1 MRSLLTIVAV
11 VIGLAAP
18 AASFAQDSLQNGSNA
33 VKASAQGVGD
43 LGVSGVQAV
52 SAVAVLPVSVAGGGS
67 VLAGE
72 SLAGESLTEAGSNA
86 IEAAGDSAD
95 FASTP
100 LPVTKKVI
108 VAQPAPR
115 VTHDAP
121 QPAAKP

>member
-1 MRSLLTIVAV
+1 MRSLLTVVAV
-11 VIGLAAP
+11 LACLAAP

-67 VLAGE
+67 VLTGE
-72 SLAGESLTEAGSNA
+72 SLATTGSEA

-95 FASTP
+95 FASKP

-108 VAQPAPR
+108 VAQPAPK
-115 VTHDAP
+115 VPHEAQ